1 MIVATL
7 VADGDGK
14 PVVPGATLVVREDAG
29 WYTAYFPPLGVGGHV
44 SLLDIGGGQYVTK
57 ASRDKLAVPGVAW
70 DSYRRSAAIR
80 DHRWW
85 RVTATTTRKDDEG
98 QDVQV
103 QLTRVPVRLTSR
115 VPANDATDAEPW
127 DVDGYRITRAEPCL
141 PSVCGA
147 VLDEDVDED
156 LADARRALRASRGL
170 R

>member
-7 VADGDGK
+7 AIADGK
-14 PVVPGATLVVREDAG
+14 PVVPGAALVVREDAG
-29 WYTAYFPPLGVGGHV
+29 WYTAYFHPVGPGGHV

-57 ASRDKLAVPGVAW
+57 ASKDKLALPGVAW
-70 DSYRRSAAIR
+70 DSYRRSSAIR

-98 QDVQV
+98 QDVEV

-115 VPANDATDAEPW
+115 VPAADASDAQPW
-127 DVDGYRITRAEPCL
+127 VQDGYTITKAEPCL

-147 VLDEDVDED
+147 VEDSDVDSELPRRTRD
-156 LADARRALRASRGL
+156 GEVARGAR
-170 R
+170 